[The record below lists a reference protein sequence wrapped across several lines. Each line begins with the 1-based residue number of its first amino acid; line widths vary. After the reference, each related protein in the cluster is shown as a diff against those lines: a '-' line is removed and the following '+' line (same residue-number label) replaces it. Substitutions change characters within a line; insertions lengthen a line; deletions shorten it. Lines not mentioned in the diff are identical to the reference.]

1 MDRSTLSPR
10 SRQAGATTSANYISG
25 RSDGRPSLS
34 RSSSSSTPSIAVS
47 EYVSQSPG
55 GFAPPY
61 NPDTPQEQVTV
72 TTVTSETPVGENGV
86 VSGATTPIT
95 SSYSTGVFDSDSDA
109 ISVHSVSSSANA
121 SSNLT
126 PGGPSGFSPSGG
138 QSPNGGQSQLGAPV
152 GPLITIGEIIK
163 DSRKVSIDHNASVE
177 TAFDLLTKHGLNCVP
192 ISQQGHIFDSF
203 DYADLTGYL
212 LLILGQITVKGEHTP
227 EFQRLLTKARNGI
240 PAPVGFAAQ
249 FGGGRDPFSRMS
261 ADTPVSAAFDRFAR
275 GVHRLAVTQSQ
286 SGEVTGLLSQRQLVR
301 YVWEHPKRF
310 PGLEWALDQTIEEL
324 QAGTYGEVVSI
335 SGEEP
340 LLNAFDL
347 MHERAVSSVAVVDNS
362 FNLLGNIS
370 VIDVGLVTRAWQA
383 GLLHEPCKQFL
394 TVILDHRSLQEGGN
408 ESVPVFFVDKTTK
421 LAKVVAMMVST
432 GAHRLWICEP
442 SSDPAHSGKL
452 VGVISMTDVLNV
464 IARLAGQSLDPDA
477 ARRNRRSSS
486 SSVRSQ
492 SSRHSLLQG
501 SRPRLSFNRERP
513 PMP

>member
-1 MDRSTLSPR
+1 MT
-10 SRQAGATTSANYISG
+10 
-25 RSDGRPSLS
+25 
-34 RSSSSSTPSIAVS
+34 
-47 EYVSQSPG
+47 
-55 GFAPPY
+55 
-61 NPDTPQEQVTV
+61 TV
-72 TTVTSETPVGENGV
+72 TTETVSDGSA
-86 VSGATTPIT
+86 VSGSTTPIT
-95 SSYSTGVFDSDSDA
+95 SSYNTGVFDSDSDA
-109 ISVHSVSSSANA
+109 ISLHSVSSSVVAPPA
-121 SSNLT
+121 TPSS
-126 PGGPSGFSPSGG
+126 GGHSPSSSAGL
-138 QSPNGGQSQLGAPV
+138 LGT
-152 GPLITIGEIIK
+152 PLNSTVTITIGEIIK

-177 TAFDLLTKHGLNCVP
+177 AAFDLLTKHSLNCVP

-212 LLILGQITVKGEHTP
+212 LLILGQISVKGEHTP

-249 FGGGRDPFSRMS
+249 FGGGRDPFTRMS
-261 ADTPVSAAFDRFAR
+261 ADTSVSAAFDRFAR
-275 GVHRLAVTQSQ
+275 GVHRLAVTNPQS
-286 SGEVTGLLSQRQLVR
+286 SEVTGLLSQRQLVR

-310 PGLEWALDQTIEEL
+310 PGLEWALEQTIEEL
-324 QAGTYGEVVSI
+324 KAGTYGEVVSI
-335 SGEEP
+335 SGDEP

-347 MHERAVSSVAVVDNS
+347 MHERAMSSVAVVDNS

-370 VIDVGLVTRAWQA
+370 VVDVGLVTRAWQA

-394 TVILDHRSLQEGGN
+394 SVILDHRSLQEGGN

-421 LAKVVAMMVST
+421 LARVVAMMVST

-442 SSDPAHSGKL
+442 SADPAHSGKL

-464 IARLAGQSLDPDA
+464 IARLAGQSLDPEA

-492 SSRHSLLQG
+492 TSRHSLLQG